1 MFKVSAILPR
11 LRDVRVVLSG
21 INLNQELLHRSTHRG
36 AKL

>member
-21 INLNQELLHRSTHRG
+21 INQELLHRSTHRG